1 MGLFVSKS
9 WDKDRE
15 RVANVQAC
23 NRIVTHLSWI
33 CDKKHYLCAM
43 ETRGKHRI
51 LVVDDESDLCE
62 ILKFNLEM
70 EGYEADVAASAE
82 EALTLLD
89 GTPSYD
95 LLLLDVMMSGMSG
108 FSLAHQLKT
117 DVATRDLPI
126 IFLTARDSENDI
138 ITGLNL
144 GADDYIA
151 KPFSLR
157 ELLAR
162 VGAVLRR
169 TSVHRAESW
178 QQTEGLTVDDARKL
192 ILMDGVEV
200 QLTRTEFDLLCLLL
214 GNRDRVFSRQEL
226 IDHVWP
232 HDVVVTERTVD
243 VCVTRLRKK
252 IGRYATHLITK
263 PGFGYAY
270 TP

>member
-1 MGLFVSKS
+1 
-9 WDKDRE
+9 
-15 RVANVQAC
+15 
-23 NRIVTHLSWI
+23 
-33 CDKKHYLCAM
+33 M
-43 ETRGKHRI
+43 ETQDKRRI
-51 LVVDDESDLCE
+51 LVVDDEADLCE
-62 ILKFNLEM
+62 IVKFNLEM
-70 EGYEADVAASAE
+70 EGYEVDVAASAE
-82 EALTLLD
+82 EALVLLD
-89 GTPSYD
+89 GVSTYD

-117 DVATRDLPI
+117 DASTRDLPI

-169 TSVHRAESW
+169 TSAHKADSHR
-178 QQTEGLTVDDARKL
+178 QDQGLVVDDDRKI

-200 QLTRTEFDLLCLLL
+200 QLTRTEFDLLRLLMASR
-214 GNRDRVFSRQEL
+214 NHVFSRQEL

-232 HDVVVTERTVD
+232 RDVVVTERTVD

-263 PGFGYAY
+263 PGFGYAFEE
-270 TP
+270 

>member
-1 MGLFVSKS
+1 MTKS
-9 WDKDRE
+9 Y
-15 RVANVQAC
+15 
-23 NRIVTHLSWI
+23 
-33 CDKKHYLCAM
+33 YLCGM
-43 ETRGKHRI
+43 ETRGKYRI
-51 LVVDDESDLCE
+51 LVVDDEPDLSE
-62 ILKFNLEM
+62 ILKFNLQM
-70 EGYEADVAASAE
+70 EGYEVDVAASAE
-82 EALTLLD
+82 EALQLIGNMPD
-89 GTPSYD
+89 YA

-108 FSLAHQLKT
+108 FSLAHRLKT

-169 TSVHRAESW
+169 TSAHKANNSL
-178 QQTEGLTVDDARKL
+178 QAKGIAVDDNRKL
-192 ILMDGVEV
+192 IIIDGTEV
-200 QLTRTEFDLLCLLL
+200 QLTRTEFDLLRLLL
-214 GNRDRVFSRQEL
+214 NNRKRVFSRQEL

-232 HDVVVTERTVD
+232 RDVVVTERTVD
-243 VCVTRLRKK
+243 VCITRLRKK

-263 PGFGYAY
+263 SGFGYAFENEKGD
-270 TP
+270 T